1 VALDIRFAEA
11 ASLRA
16 EKEQLEAMADGQRCS
31 PLNHFNLEDL
41 EAKNHQNSIPPNPS
55 IPTSF
60 STSGKA
66 DDDGSANVTLPC
78 LYKEY
83 DKLIKLE
90 PFTVCCE
97 YSRGDA
103 AS

>member
-1 VALDIRFAEA
+1 MII
-11 ASLRA
+11 
-16 EKEQLEAMADGQRCS
+16 
-31 PLNHFNLEDL
+31 
-41 EAKNHQNSIPPNPS
+41 IPINGYNWEYTLFS
-55 IPTSF
+55 DKPT
-60 STSGKA
+60 
-66 DDDGSANVTLPC
+66 C

-103 AS
+103 ASWRSKAEKLAAAEAATAAAQTESVAAQTEWKTYKKNMKRKDGNGMWH